1 MSKSTCYLV
10 FVIIAKILTFILV
23 HACKP
28 LNAPKNGYYTTSNG
42 LLQMACKKGYVP
54 ETKSSMYICRNGNWH
69 DLFSGKVVTSLP
81 DCVKVNIKL
90 QGEIVVH

>member
-1 MSKSTCYLV
+1 MV

-28 LNAPKNGYYTTSNG
+28 LNAPKNGEYRTSNG

-69 DLFSGKVVTSLP
+69 ELFSGKVVTSLP

-90 QGEIVVH
+90 QGEIFAH